1 MKTILFI
8 SSAIA
13 ARKAAGNMS
22 MNLSFTFG
30 SHHKQIK
37 NTKKV
42 NKGGIIKV
50 NLLQIVGSLS
60 GESGKVIDTNSLKKL
75 KPVVR
80 INEIRSNDDAK
91 KIREK
96 SIALS

>member
-13 ARKAAGNMS
+13 ARKAAGNTS
-22 MNLSFTFG
+22 INLNFTFG

-37 NTKKV
+37 KTKKV
-42 NKGGIIKV
+42 NKGGISNV

-60 GESGKVIDTNSLKKL
+60 GESGKVIVINSLRKL
-75 KPVVR
+75 NPVVR
-80 INEIRSNDDAK
+80 INEIKSNDDAK
-91 KIREK
+91 KIKVK

>member
-1 MKTILFI
+1 MKTILII
-8 SSAIA
+8 SSKIA
-13 ARKAAGNMS
+13 PSKAAGNIS
-22 MNLSFTFG
+22 INLNFTFG

-42 NKGGIIKV
+42 NKGGIINA

-60 GESGKVIDTNSLKKL
+60 GESGKVIVINSFRKL

-80 INEIRSNDDAK
+80 INEIKSNTKAK
-91 KIREK
+91 KIKVK